1 MIIVRPISD
10 AEYYQF
16 RELMIEDYAQRMVS
30 NYQLEIETMRKQG
43 KDLLDRAL
51 PDGQH
56 TDGCIFYTVL
66 DAHTNENVGVI
77 WCSTDRSRLRG
88 EINHII
94 VKEPFRGKGF
104 GKEML
109 SRIESDMKAWGMER
123 LGLHVFAD
131 NSIAIRLYQ
140 RHGYQVA
147 DMNMHKWL

>member
-1 MIIVRPISD
+1 MIIVRRISD

-16 RELMIEDYAQRMVS
+16 RELMIEDYAQCMVS
-30 NYQLEIETMRKQG
+30 NYQLELGTMRQQG

-66 DAHTNENVGVI
+66 GAHTNENMRFI
-77 WCSTDRSRLRG
+77 YCSTYRRRLRG

-104 GKEML
+104 GEEML
-109 SRIESDMKAWGMER
+109 TRIESGMKASGMER